1 MMGKR
6 IYMRVPAFLLAGI
19 LAALGPSVPAAAAQ
33 KEEAAGAAE
42 AAGTA
47 DAVDAADA
55 ADAAAEGT
63 AAAGAQKPRY
73 EAGSDPVLTSRTD
86 LRDYLRICL
95 DAGQRTAAFYY
106 EGPLEDLEG
115 SEAARMSGALYC
127 RIRIEDDG
135 TSRYCRVEM
144 LPHAGEKILEAY
156 RAGDL
161 SGLTEREQET
171 LDLAL
176 KTADDLREA
185 AGFEPLYREAAEE
198 EKAEE
203 KAAKTAEETDEEAA
217 EEAAGEAA
225 GEQAEKEATEDTGS
239 GQAPEYLED
248 LGLERRIHDWIC
260 DRVEYCAEVPA
271 DFAPEEAPAY
281 LSAVGAL
288 LDGSANCQGYTDAFL
303 LIASLAG
310 YQVSS
315 QSCEDPATG
324 NGHVF
329 NTVRLGEN
337 WYAVDVTNDDNAI
350 RTEDGPRRDYHLFNA
365 GMDVIG
371 EQLTWPEELTAH
383 PIAETSDDRY
393 FYYWDAETGT
403 DGYRRC
409 FDEIDALAEAA
420 VAYGFR
426 DGAQMPVLMMWRG
439 HEDRTEALDEALQ
452 RVLQEQGRACSYSY
466 CLVLRGGSSFY
477 QIGF

>member
-1 MMGKR
+1 
-6 IYMRVPAFLLAGI
+6 
-19 LAALGPSVPAAAAQ
+19 
-33 KEEAAGAAE
+33 
-42 AAGTA
+42 
-47 DAVDAADA
+47 
-55 ADAAAEGT
+55 
-63 AAAGAQKPRY
+63 
-73 EAGSDPVLTSRTD
+73 
-86 LRDYLRICL
+86 
-95 DAGQRTAAFYY
+95 
-106 EGPLEDLEG
+106 
-115 SEAARMSGALYC
+115 
-127 RIRIEDDG
+127 
-135 TSRYCRVEM
+135 
-144 LPHAGEKILEAY
+144 
-156 RAGDL
+156 
-161 SGLTEREQET
+161 
-171 LDLAL
+171 
-176 KTADDLREA
+176 
-185 AGFEPLYREAAEE
+185 
-198 EKAEE
+198 
-203 KAAKTAEETDEEAA
+203 
-217 EEAAGEAA
+217 
-225 GEQAEKEATEDTGS
+225 
-239 GQAPEYLED
+239 
-248 LGLERRIHDWIC
+248 
-260 DRVEYCAEVPA
+260 VPA

-315 QSCEDPATG
+315 QSCADPATG

-329 NTVRLGEN
+329 NTVRLGDS

-350 RTEDGPRRDYHLFNA
+350 RTEDGNRRDYHLFNA